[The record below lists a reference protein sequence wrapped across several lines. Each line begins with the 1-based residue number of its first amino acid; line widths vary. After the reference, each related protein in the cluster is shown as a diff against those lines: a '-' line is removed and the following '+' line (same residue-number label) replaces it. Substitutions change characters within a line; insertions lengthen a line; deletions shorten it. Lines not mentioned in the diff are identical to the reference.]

1 MSTTATHTSDTNVS
15 FWRKSLDWIRAFEE
29 ATDYDPAQASI
40 NLLNGQVIKLKDK
53 VSNLEAQLGGKE
65 RNQ

>member
-1 MSTTATHTSDTNVS
+1 MPTTGTHTSDTNVS

-29 ATDYDPAQASI
+29 AMDYDPAQASI
-40 NLLNGQVIKLKDK
+40 NCLNGQIIELKDK

-65 RNQ
+65 TNQ